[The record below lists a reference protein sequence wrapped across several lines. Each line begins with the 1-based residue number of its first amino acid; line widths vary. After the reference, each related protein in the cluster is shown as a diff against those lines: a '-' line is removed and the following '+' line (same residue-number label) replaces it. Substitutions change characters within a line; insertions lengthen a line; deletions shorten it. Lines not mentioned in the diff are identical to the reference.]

1 MIKQEF
7 RTPEQNELEEG
18 MAIWLEGR
26 NFGDTDP
33 VLMRVDMQKPRSVC
47 GPFLIER
54 ILFKKKH
61 SSHPD
66 ILGDS
71 RVDLVD
77 PETGSRRSMM
87 SSWLLVPK
95 EDK

>member
-1 MIKQEF
+1 MINLDF
-7 RTPEQNELEEG
+7 RTPDKNELKEG

-33 VLMRVDMQKPRSVC
+33 VLMRVDKHKPISVC

-61 SSHPD
+61 PSHPD
-66 ILGDS
+66 ILGDC

-77 PETGSRRSMM
+77 PETGRRRSMM

-95 EDK
+95 ES